1 MKFLQLNLGRGKDA
15 QDFLMIYEGDKWSL
29 TEEIT
34 CGAPQGSQ
42 VGPLVWNV
50 MYDDFLRLDLPAG
63 TSIIGF
69 ADDALVVCA
78 TEDVGILELM
88 INESLRRAK
97 RWLDSRGL
105 QMALRKPR
113 LCSSRIEDPFI
124 TRESFSEKMRS
135 SGQQASSSW
144 GCSWIEGL
152 ASANTYKSQLPKP
165 SNAEQT

>member
-1 MKFLQLNLGRGKDA
+1 
-15 QDFLMIYEGDKWSL
+15 MIYEGDKWSL

-105 QMALRKPR
+105 QMAP
-113 LCSSRIEDPFI
+113 
-124 TRESFSEKMRS
+124 EKTEALLVTDMRS
-135 SGQQASSSW
+135 FQYPRIVLG
-144 GCSWIEGL
+144 EH
-152 ASANTYKSQLPKP
+152 
-165 SNAEQT
+165 EVE